1 MELVSKMH
9 NSFSHT
15 QPERL
20 LKRGDMILFMPPP
33 AAYSQQSKQAR
44 CAGKKGFIAAR
55 KYEYYGIVVFKD
67 GQCLCNLSYCE
78 KT

>member
-1 MELVSKMH
+1 MN

-15 QPERL
+15 QPERR

-44 CAGKKGFIAAR
+44 CAGKKGFIA
-55 KYEYYGIVVFKD
+55 KMQSEEYGLVVFPDYK
-67 GQCLCNLSYCE
+67 CLCNLSYCE